1 VPAFRFGALTNDG
14 MMAKCVRRG
23 STAVPII
30 AIVACASTASSRPER
45 SPVPLEPTMA
55 PSMPPAVSVPPVPS
69 LSASKPAM
77 SPATERRI
85 RLLDV
90 APGTPISTAVTQLAS
105 LLGMGVT
112 VDPEVRGTTGGTL
125 HNVTLDRALQELVGR
140 RGYAFQI
147 DGSMLRVDP
156 IRMATRTFRL
166 DYVALSRIGTMSI
179 VIHRQLANRLSG
191 VKPAATNPPSADDDV
206 FTTQSFGD
214 VWQEIRIVL
223 AGLLQSGQGAPP
235 PGATPVDSAAKS
247 VAGGTLASS
256 TTFANG
262 STLVVSPMSGLIIV
276 TAMPDKLLDVATFI
290 DEFRAAVL
298 RQVTIE
304 AKIVE
309 VDLSKTFQFGIDWNA
324 VSTAGN
330 SGFSLRSDTTML
342 TTGNAGNV
350 HFALTGG
357 SARIDAVLSALA
369 EQGTVS
375 VLSNGKTTALNNQ
388 RAVFNVTTDEVFF
401 AVTRGPLPGG
411 GVNQVVPQQIS
422 VGVVLDVLPQ
432 ISADNILTMSIR
444 PAVTSITRIESV
456 TLADGTTATAP
467 VVARREGDTIGR
479 VRAGETMVIGGLLQN
494 RQDSTVGGVRFLR
507 DVPLIGKPFRR
518 TKRTERRSELVIF
531 LTPTVASGAPETTG
545 AGGR

>member
-1 VPAFRFGALTNDG
+1 
-14 MMAKCVRRG
+14 
-23 STAVPII
+23 
-30 AIVACASTASSRPER
+30 
-45 SPVPLEPTMA
+45 
-55 PSMPPAVSVPPVPS
+55 
-69 LSASKPAM
+69 
-77 SPATERRI
+77 
-85 RLLDV
+85 
-90 APGTPISTAVTQLAS
+90 
-105 LLGMGVT
+105 MGVT

-125 HNVTLDRALQELVGR
+125 RNVTLDRALQELVGR

-147 DGSMLRVDP
+147 DGSVLHVEP
-156 IRMATRTFRL
+156 IRMTTRTFRL

-179 VIHRQLANRLSG
+179 VIHRALANRLSG
-191 VKPAATNPPSADDDV
+191 DKPTATNPASADDDV

-235 PGATPVDSAAKS
+235 PGATPIDSGSAS

-276 TAMPDKLLDVATFI
+276 TAMPDKLRDVEVFI

-309 VDLSKTFQFGIDWNA
+309 VNLSKSFPLGIDWNA

-330 SGFSLRSDTTML
+330 SRFSLRPDTTMI
-342 TTGNAGNV
+342 TTGDAGNV

-357 SARIDAVLSALA
+357 NARIDAVLSALA
-369 EQGTVS
+369 AQGTVS

-401 AVTRGPLPGG
+401 SVTRPPVAGG

-432 ISADNILTMSIR
+432 ISADNTLTMSIR

-467 VVARREGDTIGR
+467 VVSRREGDTIGR
-479 VRAGETMVIGGLLQN
+479 LRVGETMVIGGLLQN
-494 RQDSTVGGVRFLR
+494 RKDSTVGGVRFIR
-507 DVPLIGKPFRR
+507 DIPLIGKPFRR
-518 TKRTERRSELVIF
+518 MKRTERRSELVIF
-531 LTPTVASGAPETTG
+531 LTPTVVSTATTTG

>member
-1 VPAFRFGALTNDG
+1 
-14 MMAKCVRRG
+14 
-23 STAVPII
+23 
-30 AIVACASTASSRPER
+30 
-45 SPVPLEPTMA
+45 
-55 PSMPPAVSVPPVPS
+55 
-69 LSASKPAM
+69 
-77 SPATERRI
+77 
-85 RLLDV
+85 
-90 APGTPISTAVTQLAS
+90 
-105 LLGMGVT
+105 MGVT

-125 HNVTLDRALQELVGR
+125 RNVTLDRALQELVGR

-166 DYVALSRIGTMSI
+166 DYAALSRIGTMSI
-179 VIHRQLANRLSG
+179 VVHRQLANRLSRE
-191 VKPAATNPPSADDDV
+191 KPTAGDPTSADDDV

-235 PGATPVDSAAKS
+235 PGATPIDSGAAS
-247 VAGGTLASS
+247 GAGGTLASS
-256 TTFANG
+256 TTFTNG

-276 TAMPDKLLDVATFI
+276 TAMPDKLHDVEAFI
-290 DEFRAAVL
+290 DEFKAAVL
-298 RQVTIE
+298 RQVMIE

-309 VDLSKTFQFGIDWNA
+309 VDLSKSFQFGIDWNT
-324 VSTAGN
+324 VSNAGN
-330 SGFSLRSDTTML
+330 SRFSLRPDTTML

-350 HFALTGG
+350 HFALTGS

-401 AVTRGPLPGG
+401 SVTPLPSGG

-456 TLADGTTATAP
+456 TLADGTKATAP
-467 VVARREGDTIGR
+467 VVSRREGDTIGR

-494 RQDSTVGGVRFLR
+494 RKDSTVGGVRFLR
-507 DVPLIGKPFRR
+507 DIPLIGKPFRR
-518 TKRTERRSELVIF
+518 MKRTERRSELVIF
-531 LTPTVASGAPETTG
+531 LTPTVVSGATATTG

>member
-1 VPAFRFGALTNDG
+1 
-14 MMAKCVRRG
+14 
-23 STAVPII
+23 
-30 AIVACASTASSRPER
+30 
-45 SPVPLEPTMA
+45 
-55 PSMPPAVSVPPVPS
+55 
-69 LSASKPAM
+69 
-77 SPATERRI
+77 
-85 RLLDV
+85 
-90 APGTPISTAVTQLAS
+90 
-105 LLGMGVT
+105 MGVT

-147 DGSMLRVDP
+147 DGSVLRVDP

-166 DYVALSRIGTMSI
+166 DYAALSRIGTTSI
-179 VIHRQLANRLSG
+179 VVHRQLANRLSG
-191 VKPAATNPPSADDDV
+191 EKPTATNPTSADDDV

-214 VWQEIRIVL
+214 VWQELRIVL
-223 AGLLQSGQGAPP
+223 GGLLQSGQGSPP
-235 PGATPVDSAAKS
+235 PGTTPIDSGSASA
-247 VAGGTLASS
+247 AGGTLASS

-276 TAMPDKLLDVATFI
+276 TALPDKLRDVETFI
-290 DEFRAAVL
+290 DEFKAAVL
-298 RQVTIE
+298 RQVMIE

-309 VDLSKTFQFGIDWNA
+309 IDLSKSFQLGIDWNA
-324 VSTAGN
+324 VTTAGN
-330 SGFSLRSDTTML
+330 SRFSLRSDTTML

-357 SARIDAVLSALA
+357 STRVDAVLSALA

-401 AVTRGPLPGG
+401 AVTRAPLAGG
-411 GVNQVVPQQIS
+411 SVNQVVPQQIS

-444 PAVTSITRIESV
+444 PAVTSITRVDSV
-456 TLADGTTATAP
+456 RLADGTTATAP
-467 VVARREGDTIGR
+467 VVSRREGDTIGR

-494 RQDSTVGGVRFLR
+494 HKDSTVGGVRFLR
-507 DVPLIGKPFRR
+507 DIPLIGAPFRR
-518 TKRTERRSELVIF
+518 MKRTERRSELVIF
-531 LTPTVASGAPETTG
+531 LTPTVVAGTPATTG